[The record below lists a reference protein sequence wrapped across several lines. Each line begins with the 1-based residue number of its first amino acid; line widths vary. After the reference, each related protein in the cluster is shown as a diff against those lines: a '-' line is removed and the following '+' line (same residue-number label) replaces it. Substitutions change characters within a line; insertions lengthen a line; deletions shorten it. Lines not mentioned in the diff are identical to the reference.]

1 MKHTYLKTFLRVLEG
16 LAAGASSAGN
26 TDGTA
31 IDLAAQPEVFA
42 GTVVI
47 NVAAPTGSPSS
58 FAALYKLQMSPDG
71 STGWT
76 DVDTLNV
83 IAAGVYQIGFKP
95 VSVNQFIRVRR
106 ELSFVSGSSPTL
118 PNSATVVLGDPK
130 YGPL

>member
-1 MKHTYLKTFLRVLEG
+1 MKHTYLKTFLKVLQG

-47 NVAAPTGSPSS
+47 NVAAPTGTPTS
-58 FAALYKLQMSPDG
+58 FAATYKLQQSPTG
-71 STGWT
+71 SGSWT
-76 DVDTLNV
+76 DVDTLAV
-83 IAAGVYQIGFKP
+83 TAAGVYQIGFKP

-106 ELSFVSGSSPTL
+106 ELAFVDGTSPTL
-118 PNSATVVLGDPK
+118 PNSATVILGDPK